1 MAKGGTHGVRAF
13 ETARLA
19 RATLGMAAGTLLS
32 RATGF
37 ARLFALGY
45 ALGVKNPLADS
56 YNLANTTP
64 NIIFDLLIG
73 GVLSGTVVPV
83 FVERLAA
90 RTDKEAW
97 DDISAVLTGAG
108 VILVAA
114 TALVVVFAPQIID
127 LFMSGHQVGDLAR
140 ERAAASFLLR
150 LFAPQVAFYGLIGL
164 VTAVL
169 NARRRFAAPMFV
181 PIANNLVVIGVL
193 LAVHA
198 LYPAPNLVSAAHHP
212 ALLILLGVG
221 TTGGVVVQGL
231 LLIPSLLRA
240 APLVPHERSQAR
252 VAAASWW
259 ANTHDRGDSWDRLAR
274 MGRLAA
280 TQSRRAL
287 HWRWAPRNPAV
298 RRILRL
304 SGWTFGF
311 VLTNQVAY
319 FIVLHLAFLSGEGG
333 ITSYTYAYTFFQ
345 LPVGIMAV
353 SIMSAIQPELAEH
366 WTRRDREGF
375 RRRASAG
382 LRSVV
387 VAVIPPT
394 VGYIVLAVPISSLV
408 LAHGAG
414 TLAGARATA
423 SVLEAF
429 SLGLP
434 GFCAFLFLSSAFQ
447 ATQDTRTV
455 FFLYLVENGINVLAA
470 FLLEPFLGAQGL
482 GLALSIAYTGA
493 ALLAGPVL
501 ARRLDEVS
509 DTRVVPS
516 GVERRKPWWAPR
528 DHDRLPTFGGL
539 DRLPTAPS
547 STETLSS
554 AAATVSDTGQL
565 YLALPGPGGDGPWG
579 LGAGREGPARSS
591 RLSPGLGRAVL
602 RVCVLSIIMGA
613 VVVVVASHVGSDR
626 GVGDLVRV
634 LASVGA
640 GVAVLGLGAA
650 AVSVLTN
657 AWRRGDDRAG
667 RHEDPDSH

>member
-1 MAKGGTHGVRAF
+1 MARGGDRGARLS

-19 RATLGMAAGTLLS
+19 RATLGMATGTLLS

-83 FVERLAA
+83 FVERLAS
-90 RTDKEAW
+90 RGDREAW
-97 DDISAVLTGAG
+97 EDISAVLTMAG
-108 VILVAA
+108 VALVVA
-114 TALVVVFAPQIID
+114 TALVALFAPQIID
-127 LFMSGHQVGDLAR
+127 LFMGGQRVAHLGR

-150 LFAPQVAFYGLIGL
+150 LFAPQIAFYGLIGL

-193 LAVHA
+193 VAVHA
-198 LYPAPNLVSAAHHP
+198 LFPAPTLASAAHDP

-240 APLVPHERSQAR
+240 APLVPRKRSRAR
-252 VAAASWW
+252 IAAASWW

-280 TQSRRAL
+280 AQSRRAL
-287 HWRWAPRNPAV
+287 HWRWEPRNPAV
-298 RRILRL
+298 GRILQL

-311 VLTNQVAY
+311 VMANQVAY
-319 FIVLHLAFLSGEGG
+319 FIVLHLAFLSGQGG

-366 WTRRDREGF
+366 WSRRDREGF
-375 RRRASAG
+375 RERAAAG

-387 VAVIPPT
+387 VAVIPPA
-394 VGYIVLAVPISSLV
+394 VGYIVLAVPISALV

-482 GLALSIAYTGA
+482 GLALSIAYTAA
-493 ALLAGPVL
+493 ALVAGPVL

-509 DTRVVPS
+509 LPGTEADSLEGGKR
-516 GVERRKPWWAPR
+516 WWPR
-528 DHDRLPTFGGL
+528 AGHHRLP
-539 DRLPTAPS
+539 APAPGTEVLS
-547 STETLSS
+547 ST
-554 AAATVSDTGQL
+554 AATVSDTGQL
-565 YLALPGPGGDGPWG
+565 YLALPGSAGEGPWS
-579 LGAGREGPARSS
+579 LGAGGGGLARGP
-591 RLSPGLGRAVL
+591 RLSPGLGRALL
-602 RVCVLSIIMGA
+602 RVCVLSAIMA
-613 VVVVVASHVGSDR
+613 VTVVVVAGHVGSDH
-626 GVGDLVRV
+626 GLGDLARV
-634 LASVGA
+634 LAGVGA
-640 GVAVLGLGAA
+640 GVATLGLGAA
-650 AVSVLTN
+650 AASVLTG
-657 AWRRGDDRAG
+657 AWSRRGQGARGDENPH
-667 RHEDPDSH
+667 RH